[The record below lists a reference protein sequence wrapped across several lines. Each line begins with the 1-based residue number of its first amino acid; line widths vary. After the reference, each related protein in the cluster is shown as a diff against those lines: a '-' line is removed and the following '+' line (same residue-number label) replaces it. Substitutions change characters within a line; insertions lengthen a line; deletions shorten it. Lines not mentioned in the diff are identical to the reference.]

1 MHGSLSLVFTI
12 PQGAHMNESTTNHS
26 TLSRRTVAKGV
37 AWSVPAVAVTI
48 AAPAF
53 ASSRVCPLSSSSS
66 SGLYR
71 TENDAD
77 YWVYTYAS
85 FGRVW
90 VDGLPEGVTVTSVS
104 TTKYLAHDDFRW
116 VNNLDEKGNGAQY
129 LAADG
134 TWKGI
139 EEDTATFTYRDKKG
153 DPNGTVSNTA
163 TYKVWAL
170 ENSKGPCGR
179 DTDAHDYVGYT
190 STWTATQQNNTLR
203 QGVYETDANG
213 CRNFM
218 IPELGEFTMREPNA
232 DALWHEEDLSWR
244 SFQTYEAVLSDGTV
258 LTWATWSSKAYPYYG
273 ADGQV
278 DDLSAC

>member
-1 MHGSLSLVFTI
+1 
-12 PQGAHMNESTTNHS
+12 MNESTTSHS

-48 AAPAF
+48 AAPAY
-53 ASSRVCPLSSSSS
+53 ASSGVCPLTSSSS

-71 TENDAD
+71 TENDGK
-77 YWVYTYAS
+77 YWVYTDAS

-104 TTKYLAHDDFRW
+104 TTKYLAHADFRW
-116 VNNLDEKGNGAQY
+116 VNNTDGTGNGGQY
-129 LAADG
+129 LTGDGKTWAAFSG
-134 TWKGI
+134 TTGTLRYYDSKGS
-139 EEDTATFTYRDKKG
+139 TA
-153 DPNGTVSNTA
+153 GTPVTNTA
-163 TYKVWAL
+163 TYDVWAL
-170 ENSKGPCGR
+170 KNSYGPCGR
-179 DTDAHDYVGYT
+179 DTEAHHYVGYT
-190 STWTATQQNNTLR
+190 STWTATEQNNTLR

-232 DALWHEEDLSWR
+232 HALWHEGDLSWR
-244 SFQTYEAVLSDGTV
+244 TFQTYEAVLSDGTV
-258 LTWATWSSKAYPYYG
+258 LTWATWSSKAYTYYG